1 MSHRSLVSVGLSL
14 ASALLVPAL
23 AGAQSR
29 PAAAAPTFTK
39 DVAPIFYKN
48 CTVCHRPGEIGPF
61 SMLTYAETRP
71 WVKAIAT
78 QVSNGTMPPWH
89 ADPAYSTFVNDRRLS
104 AADKETILKWVAAG
118 APEGNR
124 ADLPTAPS
132 YPSGWAIGQ
141 PDAVF
146 QMTEAYPVPASGTI
160 DYKHF
165 EVPTNLTED
174 KWIQAFEF
182 KPDARAVVHHI
193 IVYARPPR
201 RPAPAAAAAP
211 PTAPPAAGA
220 PRPAPPF
227 TMAPGM
233 NTPPEHR
240 TTMAKQ
246 ATPNDRPVPKEGM
259 GAFVGGFAPG
269 QAIRVYQEGTAMK
282 LPAGSTLIFQVHYTA
297 GGKPVTDQ
305 SKIGFVWAKSAPRQ
319 ELVTVPLINGNF
331 TLPAGTPNTQVDAQ
345 MTFNVD
351 TTIWSILPHTH
362 VRGREWK
369 VEVTYPDG
377 RKEVVLAVPK
387 YDFNWQTDYVFKEPL
402 KLPKG
407 TTLKTMAW
415 YDNSSA
421 NKSNPDPSVDVHWG
435 EQTWEEMQF
444 TALTMTIGQPESRPT
459 GGQ

>member
-1 MSHRSLVSVGLSL
+1 MNHRSLARVGLSL
-14 ASALLVPAL
+14 AAALLVPAL

-29 PAAAAPTFTK
+29 PAAAAPTYSK
-39 DVAPIFYKN
+39 DVAPILYEN

-61 SMLTYAETRP
+61 SMLTYTETRP
-71 WVKAIAT
+71 WVKAIAS
-78 QVSNGTMPPWH
+78 QVANGTMPPWH
-89 ADPAYSTFVNDRRLS
+89 ADPTYGTFMNDRRLS
-104 AADKETILKWVAAG
+104 AAEKETIQKWVAAG

-124 ADLPTAPS
+124 ADLPPAPN

-146 QMTEAYPVPASGTI
+146 EMAEAYPVPASGTI

-201 RPAPAAAAAP
+201 RPAPAAPAAAP
-211 PTAPPAAGA
+211 APGT
-220 PRPAPPF
+220 PRPQPPF

-297 GGKPVTDQ
+297 GGKPVTDR
-305 SKIGFVWAKSAPRQ
+305 SKIAFVWAKSAPKQ

-331 TLPAGTPNTQVDAQ
+331 TLPAGSPNTQVDAQ
-345 MTFNVD
+345 MTFNTD

-415 YDNSSA
+415 YDNSSR

-444 TALTMTIGQPESRPT
+444 TALTMTIGAPEARPT

>member
-1 MSHRSLVSVGLSL
+1 MSYRSLVCVGLSL
-14 ASALLVPAL
+14 ASALLVPAV

-29 PAAAAPTFTK
+29 PAAAPTFSK
-39 DVAPIFYKN
+39 DVAPIIYKN

-78 QVSNGTMPPWH
+78 QVANGTMPPWH
-89 ADPAYSTFVNDRRLS
+89 ADPAYSTFINDRRLS
-104 AADKETILKWVAAG
+104 DADKDTIVKWVAAG

-124 ADLPTAPS
+124 ADLPAVPT
-132 YPSGWAIGQ
+132 YPAGWAIGQ

-146 QMTEAYPVPASGTI
+146 EMTEAYPVPASGTI

-182 KPDARAVVHHI
+182 KPEARAVVHHI

-201 RPAPAAAAAP
+201 RPAPAPAAAAAP
-211 PTAPPAAGA
+211 PAPPAAGA
-220 PRPAPPF
+220 PRPTPPF
-227 TMAPGM
+227 TMASDM

-240 TTMAKQ
+240 TGMAKQ
-246 ATPNDRPVPKEGM
+246 ATPNDRPVPKDGM

-269 QAIRVYQEGTAMK
+269 QAIRVYQEGTAMR

-297 GGKPVTDQ
+297 GGKPVTDR
-305 SKIGFVWAKSAPRQ
+305 SKIGFVWAKAAPRQ

-331 TLPAGTPNTQVDAQ
+331 TLPAGAPNTQVDAQ
-345 MTFNVD
+345 MTFNTD

-407 TTLKTMAW
+407 TSLKTLAW
-415 YDNSSA
+415 YDNSTR

-444 TALTMTIGQPESRPT
+444 TALTMTIGTSESRPT

>member
-1 MSHRSLVSVGLSL
+1 MHLTRFTRVGLSL
-14 ASALLVPAL
+14 AVVFLAPAL
-23 AGAQSR
+23 AAAQGR
-29 PAAAAPTFTK
+29 QAAAAPTFSK
-39 DVAPIFYKN
+39 DVAPILYNN
-48 CTVCHRPGEIGPF
+48 CTVCHRAGEIGP
-61 SMLTYAETRP
+61 MPLLTYADARP

-89 ADPAYSTFVNDRRLS
+89 ADPAYSHFVNDRRLS
-104 AADKETILKWVAAG
+104 AADKDTILKWVAAG

-124 ADLPTAPS
+124 ADLPAAPV

-146 QMTEAYPVPASGTI
+146 QMAAPYPVPSSGTI

-174 KWIQAFEF
+174 KWIQAFEL
-182 KPDARAVVHHI
+182 KPEARNVVHHI

-201 RPAPAAAAAP
+201 RTPPAGAPAPQA
-211 PTAPPAAGA
+211 APPAAGQ

-227 TMAPGM
+227 AMASGM
-233 NTPPEHR
+233 NLPPEHR
-240 TTMAKQ
+240 TTMARG
-246 ATPNDRPVPKEGM
+246 AVPNDFPVPKEGL
-259 GAFVGGFAPG
+259 GIFVGGFAPG
-269 QAIRVYQEGTAMK
+269 QAVRRFHEGTAMR

-305 SKIGFVWAKSAPRQ
+305 SKIGFVFAKERPRQ
-319 ELVTVPLINGNF
+319 EVMTVPLVNQNF
-331 TLPAGTPNTQVDAQ
+331 TLPAGSPNTQVDAQ
-345 MTFNVD
+345 MTFNQDATV
-351 TTIWSILPHTH
+351 WSILPHTH

-387 YDFNWQTDYVFKEPL
+387 YDFNWQTDYVFTEPL

-407 TTLKTMAW
+407 STLKTMAW
-415 YDNSSA
+415 YDNSTS
-421 NKSNPDPSVDVHWG
+421 NKSNPDPTSDVHWG

-444 TALTMTIGQPESRPT
+444 TALTLTLDPPQTRPT
-459 GGQ
+459 GQ

>member
-39 DVAPIFYKN
+39 DVAPILYEN

-78 QVSNGTMPPWH
+78 QVANGTMPPWH
-89 ADPAYSTFVNDRRLS
+89 ADPAYSTFINDRRLS
-104 AADKETILKWVAAG
+104 AADKDTILKWVAAG

-124 ADLPTAPS
+124 ADLPAAPT

-146 QMTEAYPVPASGTI
+146 QMTEAYPVPPSGTI

-182 KPDARAVVHHI
+182 KPEARAVVHHI

-201 RPAPAAAAAP
+201 RPAPAAAAEPSA
-211 PTAPPAAGA
+211 APPAAGA
-220 PRPAPPF
+220 PRPTPPF
-227 TMAPGM
+227 TMASGM

-240 TTMAKQ
+240 TAMAKQ
-246 ATPNDRPVPKEGM
+246 ATPNDRPVPKEGL

-297 GGKPVTDQ
+297 GGKPVNDQ

-331 TLPAGTPNTQVDAQ
+331 TLPAGAPNTEVDAQ
-345 MTFNVD
+345 MTFNMD

-377 RKEVVLAVPK
+377 RTEVVLAVPK

-407 TTLKTMAW
+407 TSLRTMAW
-415 YDNSSA
+415 YDNSTR

-444 TALTMTIGQPESRPT
+444 TALTMTIDQPATRPT